1 MRAAMRAGFEKR
13 LAFKTRYAFIKQAG
27 TIHPREQTMNQIAVE
42 LNAIEIET
50 IEQQAL
56 SAKQMEEA
64 TTELNA
70 SQLALIGG
78 GLAIG
83 ILI

>member
-1 MRAAMRAGFEKR
+1 
-13 LAFKTRYAFIKQAG
+13 
-27 TIHPREQTMNQIAVE
+27 MNQIAVE